1 LNLCLVMNK
10 KRENKRKQL
19 KQSIYIVCEGTNTER
34 IYFEEIAQQ
43 DDVFEK
49 YAVKVYPSEE
59 DQIKAAKKEGESIK
73 TDAMNLVKLAKQE
86 INNYDE
92 VWAVFDKDG
101 YTKHE
106 QAFSEA
112 KKHGVNLAFSSIAFE
127 HWILLHYEQYRTAFP
142 KSQNVIDYLEQSD
155 YFTGYSKKAD
165 ILIYSRLK
173 SLTKTAIEN
182 SAWLRM
188 KMAQNLAACD
198 HKIYELNPYTT
209 VDKLVIKLLDL
220 NPVTY
225 GVINETQ
232 KISDISITVNA
243 VQHNCGI
250 IKLSVSILNDKNI
263 TYLVNNNSGHFYI
276 RDEKQNKFQLALDNP
291 IIIEPS
297 LTQDIILKF
306 EIFSATGTLRF
317 HFSPHPNKILI
328 IALDNITKL

>member
-1 LNLCLVMNK
+1 M
-10 KRENKRKQL
+10 
-19 KQSIYIVCEGTNTER
+19 
-34 IYFEEIAQQ
+34 
-43 DDVFEK
+43 
-49 YAVKVYPSEE
+49 
-59 DQIKAAKKEGESIK
+59 
-73 TDAMNLVKLAKQE
+73 
-86 INNYDE
+86 
-92 VWAVFDKDG
+92 
-101 YTKHE
+101 
-106 QAFSEA
+106 
-112 KKHGVNLAFSSIAFE
+112 
-127 HWILLHYEQYRTAFP
+127 
-142 KSQNVIDYLEQSD
+142 EQSD
-155 YFTGYSKKAD
+155 YFTGYAKKAD

-263 TYLVNNNSGHFYI
+263 TYLVNNDSGHFYI
-276 RDEKQNKFQLALDNP
+276 RDEDQNKFQLALDNP

-317 HFSPHPNKILI
+317 NFSPKPNEILI
-328 IALDNITKL
+328 IALDNVTEL